1 MMAIDRDTSTATRTP
16 KARRSKGLL
25 TVGLVGALASVVL
38 TAPAFAQ
45 TVTVQGNSR
54 TDTDTIRSYLQLAP
68 GQSYTAARIDQ
79 AMKDLYATGLF
90 SDVRISR
97 AGNGVVVRVTEN
109 TVINRVSFEGN
120 SKVKTELL
128 QGEIQS
134 RSRGPY
140 SQALVDNDVQRLM
153 EIYRRSGRG
162 DAQISARTAT
172 AANGRVD
179 VTYVIKEGSKTGISA
194 IEFVGNRAYSAGKLR
209 NLMET
214 SESGLFGFFKST
226 DIYDPDRL
234 ASDLDRIRRFYLKNG
249 YADFRVLSSGAE
261 YDPVKKG
268 YVVSIAIEEGEQ
280 YRVAG
285 VDVDSRVRDVDSAQL
300 RRVVRTSTGDVYN
313 AEAVEK
319 SVEALAGETAKRGYA
334 FTQVRPRGDRDPATR
349 TVNIV
354 YSVEEGPRVY
364 VERINVR
371 GNTRTRDNVIRREFE
386 MGEGDAY
393 NKVYVDRAERRL
405 KALGYFKTVKVSSEQ
420 GSAPDRVVVNVDVE
434 DQSTGSF
441 SIAGGYSTTD
451 GMLAE
456 ASIQENN
463 FLGRGQFVKVSVS
476 NGQRARG
483 AEFSFTEPFF
493 LDRRLAAGFDI
504 FSKQTFNSQ
513 FARHETRTTGGT
525 LRMSLPFNEEFSVG
539 VRYSLYSQK
548 LTIPNEYDRPYNDC
562 SSPLG
567 DGITT
572 VNGLNYCMYNGEA
585 SIAVKEA
592 QGSTIT
598 SLAGLTFLYN
608 SLDNPRNPTSGIY
621 AELRPEVAGLGGD
634 SKFFRFT
641 GDMRYYY
648 PISDEITGIL
658 RVQGGHIAGF
668 GGGTKGALGSVGGDV
683 RMIDHFFL
691 GPTLVRGFSPG
702 GIGPRDMNA
711 DPSGNSLGGTSYYG
725 VSAEAQFDIPFLPRE
740 LGLRGAVFADAGTV
754 FGYKGARYF
763 DINQNGVID
772 GVGAGGV
779 CALSGSTLF
788 APQSECANV
797 RDKNMIRSSV
807 GASVLWQ
814 SPLGPIRFDY
824 AYALTKDKGLLDPT
838 TGLRFGKDQL
848 QAFRFSGGARF

>member
-1 MMAIDRDTSTATRTP
+1 
-16 KARRSKGLL
+16 
-25 TVGLVGALASVVL
+25 
-38 TAPAFAQ
+38 
-45 TVTVQGNSR
+45 
-54 TDTDTIRSYLQLAP
+54 
-68 GQSYTAARIDQ
+68 
-79 AMKDLYATGLF
+79 
-90 SDVRISR
+90 
-97 AGNGVVVRVTEN
+97 
-109 TVINRVSFEGN
+109 
-120 SKVKTELL
+120 
-128 QGEIQS
+128 
-134 RSRGPY
+134 
-140 SQALVDNDVQRLM
+140 
-153 EIYRRSGRG
+153 
-162 DAQISARTAT
+162 
-172 AANGRVD
+172 
-179 VTYVIKEGSKTGISA
+179 
-194 IEFVGNRAYSAGKLR
+194 
-209 NLMET
+209 
-214 SESGLFGFFKST
+214 
-226 DIYDPDRL
+226 
-234 ASDLDRIRRFYLKNG
+234 
-249 YADFRVLSSGAE
+249 
-261 YDPVKKG
+261 
-268 YVVSIAIEEGEQ
+268 
-280 YRVAG
+280 
-285 VDVDSRVRDVDSAQL
+285 
-300 RRVVRTSTGDVYN
+300 
-313 AEAVEK
+313 
-319 SVEALAGETAKRGYA
+319 
-334 FTQVRPRGDRDPATR
+334 
-349 TVNIV
+349 
-354 YSVEEGPRVY
+354 
-364 VERINVR
+364 
-371 GNTRTRDNVIRREFE
+371 
-386 MGEGDAY
+386 
-393 NKVYVDRAERRL
+393 
-405 KALGYFKTVKVSSEQ
+405 
-420 GSAPDRVVVNVDVE
+420 
-434 DQSTGSF
+434 
-441 SIAGGYSTTD
+441 
-451 GMLAE
+451 
-456 ASIQENN
+456 
-463 FLGRGQFVKVSVS
+463 
-476 NGQRARG
+476 
-483 AEFSFTEPFF
+483 
-493 LDRRLAAGFDI
+493 
-504 FSKQTFNSQ
+504 
-513 FARHETRTTGGT
+513 
-525 LRMSLPFNEEFSVG
+525 MSLPFNEEFSVG